1 MATRLWKTG
10 NCSFRAAFDDIPIPF
25 FDRVNPP
32 LMQRALQ
39 VTTHSAEET
48 RILGAALAPL
58 LLPGDVISLSGDLGA
73 GKTCFV
79 QGLATALGTPGRVTS
94 PSFTI
99 VHEYEARY
107 PIVHLD
113 VYRLDSFQE
122 VLDLGFEEFL
132 DPRAIFILEWG
143 DAVEPL
149 LPRSHLR
156 IELRQGDP
164 EEEDDRIIVFKPRG
178 EEWNRKLRGMRT
190 TAEALLDAAS
200 RGPAGGGRF
209 EEVGPRRDDG
219 ALGPSAEEI

>member
-1 MATRLWKTG
+1 
-10 NCSFRAAFDDIPIPF
+10 
-25 FDRVNPP
+25 
-32 LMQRALQ
+32 MQRALQ

-79 QGLATALGTPGRVTS
+79 QGLATALGAPGRVTS

-132 DPRAIFILEWG
+132 DPRAILILEWG

-164 EEEDDRIIVFKPRG
+164 EQEDDRIIVFKPRG

-200 RGPAGGGRF
+200 EGTAGGGRF